1 MHSRPAVLALL
12 LLVLAGCGR
21 TAPSRTSG
29 NAAEPRGP
37 RSTLRGLETR
47 VLGEEDPLLEL
58 GAYDDQDLFAYGL
71 TALDGGNPTLA
82 RVAFSRL
89 IAEFPRSPNTVPAR
103 YNLAL
108 AVEAQGRPLEAA
120 DLYLEYVAVLGDAEP
135 VEQAELLLHA
145 GLLRWEERELP
156 GATLALSRALQRP
169 ELDVADRWE
178 AKAVLARIGGLSG
191 NWVAAE
197 KELESLRR
205 AVRRYTRTTGQI
217 VPWSSAMVWFHAA
230 ELYRDQAKAQRLLD
244 VDDLRAAR
252 RWLNT
257 TASLFLES
265 RRCHKRVLEH
275 RHPDWSGE
283 AALALGAINEEFRE
297 QMLRADTPTGL
308 DAESTAVYLDLLEEQ
323 TRAFLEKA
331 AKDYRWLLLDSND
344 LRVTGEALEALKE
357 ALRRVEEQLEL
368 PDSTATGPARDAP
381 DGEP

>member
-1 MHSRPAVLALL
+1 
-12 LLVLAGCGR
+12 
-21 TAPSRTSG
+21 
-29 NAAEPRGP
+29 
-37 RSTLRGLETR
+37 
-47 VLGEEDPLLEL
+47 
-58 GAYDDQDLFAYGL
+58 
-71 TALDGGNPTLA
+71 
-82 RVAFSRL
+82 
-89 IAEFPRSPNTVPAR
+89 
-103 YNLAL
+103 
-108 AVEAQGRPLEAA
+108 
-120 DLYLEYVAVLGDAEP
+120 
-135 VEQAELLLHA
+135 
-145 GLLRWEERELP
+145 
-156 GATLALSRALQRP
+156 
-169 ELDVADRWE
+169 VADRWE
-178 AKAVLARIGGLSG
+178 ARAVLARIGGLGG

-230 ELYRDQAKAQRLLD
+230 ELYRDQAKAQRLID

-275 RHPDWSGE
+275 RHPEWSGE

-344 LRVTGEALEALKE
+344 LRVTGEALEALKD
-357 ALRRVEEQLEL
+357 ALRRVEEQLER
-368 PDSTATGPARDAP
+368 PNSTATGPQKGEGS